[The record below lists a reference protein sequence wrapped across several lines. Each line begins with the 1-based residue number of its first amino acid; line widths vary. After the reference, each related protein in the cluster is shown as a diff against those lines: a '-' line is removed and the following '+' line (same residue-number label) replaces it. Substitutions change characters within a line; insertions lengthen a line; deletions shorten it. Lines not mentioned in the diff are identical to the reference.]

1 MVKFIDLF
9 CGIGEDNEA
18 NIINVCKKIRKL
30 AQLDRISLDIS
41 EHRDARNTH
50 LFKYLDYCGVDKKT
64 FVKNYLSNLQ
74 PYMLSRNT
82 EQEKSDNTICVLDNI
97 YRISLYIKLDTTF
110 GNEMIVSFH
119 EDHKRGVARDNS
131 RLHIKQPEKVKI
143 IADSLTG
150 GITDTNTKTFN
161 VLIPR
166 GVISVPVSL
175 VGELQDDGTIEVQRS
190 AIDNAILDICNQYIQ
205 DLYAS
210 DMDFPSLNE
219 VELFSALQ
227 QIPFTSYG
235 NSVFSNISVLIDNM
249 AVQDNPLYKKTASF
263 ALETYA
269 SHLILTSQQKKELI
283 ELIHDKYEVSCQKNI
298 SVVTNMLIDIIKN
311 LNNEPFI
318 IQEKDGDKKI
328 KDKHDKDDRNDNT
341 KGGAASNIPPDK
353 REAINSLSD
362 FVRKLK
368 ENISEMIADRKERV
382 IYSLEHIIKR
392 TREHSGLSR

>member
-18 NIINVCKKIRKL
+18 NIINVCKKIRQL

-41 EHRDARNTH
+41 EHQDVRNTH
-50 LFKYLDYCGVDKKT
+50 LFKYLDYCGVDKET

-74 PYMLSRNT
+74 PYMLLRNT

-110 GNEMIVSFH
+110 GNKMIVSFH

-269 SHLILTSQQKKELI
+269 SHLILTSEQKKELI

-311 LNNEPFI
+311 LHNEPFF

-328 KDKHDKDDRNDNT
+328 KDWEQLNCRLGKSAFDKLSEICRDVGLT
-341 KGGAASNIPPDK
+341 KAK
-353 REAINSLSD
+353 TVEKAIEK
-362 FVRKLK
+362 FYEEYKKTGKV
-368 ENISEMIADRKERV
+368 
-382 IYSLEHIIKR
+382 
-392 TREHSGLSR
+392 

>member
-18 NIINVCKKIRKL
+18 NIINVCKKIRQL

-41 EHRDARNTH
+41 EHQDARNTH
-50 LFKYLDYCGVDKKT
+50 LFKYLDYCGVDKET

-82 EQEKSDNTICVLDNI
+82 EQKKSNNTICVLDNI

-110 GNEMIVSFH
+110 GNKIIVSFH

-269 SHLILTSQQKKELI
+269 SHLILTSEQKKELI

-318 IQEKDGDKKI
+318 LQEKDGDKKI
-328 KDKHDKDDRNDNT
+328 KDWEQLNCRLGKSAFDKLSEICRDVGLT
-341 KGGAASNIPPDK
+341 KAK
-353 REAINSLSD
+353 TVEKAIEK
-362 FVRKLK
+362 FYEEYKKTGKV
-368 ENISEMIADRKERV
+368 
-382 IYSLEHIIKR
+382 
-392 TREHSGLSR
+392 

>member
-18 NIINVCKKIRKL
+18 HIINVCKKIRQL

-41 EHRDARNTH
+41 EHQDARNTH
-50 LFKYLDYCGVDKKT
+50 LFKYLDYCGVDKET

-119 EDHKRGVARDNS
+119 EDHKRGVARYNS
-131 RLHIKQPEKVKI
+131 RLHIKQPKKVKI

-210 DMDFPSLNE
+210 EMDFPSLNE

-269 SHLILTSQQKKELI
+269 SHLILTSEQKKELI

-328 KDKHDKDDRNDNT
+328 KDWEQLNCRLGKSAFDKLSEICRDIGLT
-341 KGGAASNIPPDK
+341 KAK
-353 REAINSLSD
+353 TVEKAIEK
-362 FVRKLK
+362 FYEEYKKTGKV
-368 ENISEMIADRKERV
+368 
-382 IYSLEHIIKR
+382 
-392 TREHSGLSR
+392 

>member
-18 NIINVCKKIRKL
+18 NIINVCKKIRQL

-41 EHRDARNTH
+41 EHQDARNTH
-50 LFKYLDYCGVDKKT
+50 LFKYLDYCGVDKET

-82 EQEKSDNTICVLDNI
+82 EQKKSNNTICVLDNI

-110 GNEMIVSFH
+110 GNKIIVSFH

-249 AVQDNPLYKKTASF
+249 AVQGNPLYKKTASF

-269 SHLILTSQQKKELI
+269 SHLILTSEQKKELI

-328 KDKHDKDDRNDNT
+328 KDWEQLNCRLGKSAFDKLSEICRDVGLT
-341 KGGAASNIPPDK
+341 KAK
-353 REAINSLSD
+353 TVEKAIEK
-362 FVRKLK
+362 FYEEYKKTGKV
-368 ENISEMIADRKERV
+368 
-382 IYSLEHIIKR
+382 
-392 TREHSGLSR
+392 

>member
-18 NIINVCKKIRKL
+18 HIINVCKKIRQL

-41 EHRDARNTH
+41 EYRDARNTH
-50 LFKYLDYCGVDKKT
+50 LFKYLDYCGVDKET

-131 RLHIKQPEKVKI
+131 LLHIKQPEKVKI
-143 IADSLTG
+143 ITDSLTG

-166 GVISVPVSL
+166 GMISVPVSL

-227 QIPFTSYG
+227 QISFTSYG

-269 SHLILTSQQKKELI
+269 SHLILTSEQKKELI

-318 IQEKDGDKKI
+318 IQEKDWEQLNCRVGKSAFDKLSEI
-328 KDKHDKDDRNDNT
+328 CRDVGLT
-341 KGGAASNIPPDK
+341 KAKAVEK
-353 REAINSLSD
+353 AIEK
-362 FVRKLK
+362 FYEEYKKTGKV
-368 ENISEMIADRKERV
+368 
-382 IYSLEHIIKR
+382 
-392 TREHSGLSR
+392 